1 MNAPHLLSTLAQ
13 GAGTAA
19 LVAVLVIAGLI
30 AIIVLMFVIQH
41 FNLWLQAQLSGAHV
55 RFVDIIGMRFRKVD
69 PRTVVHSRSPA

>member
-19 LVAVLVIAGLI
+19 LTAVLVVAGLI
-30 AIIVLMFVIQH
+30 ALIVLMFVIQY